1 MGTRQKFHKIGS
13 FKPTT
18 ESLLIA
24 AYKQKSV
31 VNVMN
36 RAKLFTN
43 KPETA
48 LNFMCNHYLTEL
60 CTLRIAK
67 SVYDICCSISDLQV
81 VRREHRFVI
90 MFIHF
95 SVRL

>member
-60 CTLRIAK
+60 CTYRAELRIAK
-67 SVYDICCSISDLQV
+67 SVYYILLFHFGPSGCSA
-81 VRREHRFVI
+81 RT
-90 MFIHF
+90 
-95 SVRL
+95 